1 MAVIQLYT
9 DKPRYVFGWYGTCG
23 SSTNFDLN
31 TIKQYLVGVYQINE
45 EETSWDLYNPNLP
58 EGLQQDFVSLEPG
71 FMYLLVFKATT
82 GNVSVVI
89 EDLETT
95 NISNQSSKRVSDTCE
110 MSACEAHC
118 DVIDD
123 LTEQV
128 SKISDTLSTLKD
140 SCDRTPTPVNQEE
153 EQTPTPTKE
162 RTPTPIPQDEQTPTP
177 TKERTPTPI
186 AQDEQTPTPKDCGD
200 ETKTCHD
207 GTVVGKDNNCEF
219 EDCPDLEGCKDET
232 KKCADGSY
240 VGRDPNNGCDWM
252 PCPPDDGDDDDD
264 TEECN
269 DDVKKC
275 ADGTYVVRNPNNCDE
290 FLPCPNDD
298 IDDPDPDDP
307 DVDDPDD
314 KECKQGTLRCADG
327 TFVERDPN
335 DECRFVPCPDDNK
348 CNDDIKVCK
357 DGSFVSRDPSDCS
370 KFLPCDDDC
379 SDTTTQDCGEGVFVG
394 KDPSD
399 CDNFLP
405 CPDLQLT
412 PTPINQDNLT
422 PTPTP
427 DPDATPTPTDKLET
441 CDERE
446 KVCSDGSIVT
456 RDIFNG
462 CEFPPCG
469 DDFKCN
475 DDLLLCPNGQ
485 YVGRDPTTCDFLPCP
500 GVIENCDKGYK
511 KCEDGIYV
519 IADANDNCNYV
530 PCPNDNDCAD
540 LTLTCSDGTVVVP
553 NPKYGCEFDFCP
565 PENDR
570 CNDQVKLCPDGN
582 YVGRDPNNG
591 CNFYPCEGTGDCEDH
606 SLLCPDGSYVSR
618 DPNNG
623 CDFIPCPGEPWEC
636 EQGRMECED
645 GVYVSKDPDAEC
657 EYVPCPGTT
666 RPDDPDGEDKDC
678 PTEAA
683 PDYVRC
689 CVEGITPSEM
699 NGTYEGPVPC
709 DHDPFQYCY
718 YHVNSPVDSNGNRKW
733 FILANISQKRYS
745 LKTLDNP
752 TSDIVSSKRTNIS
765 PCTPVQKGT
774 YPFCVDWTGTGITA
788 SDCSYPEEEPT
799 PISQTTPTP
808 TTYSPPIPGEPVGPT
823 GPGTPTGPGGD
834 GPGGDGPGG
843 GTSGPTGGGG
853 GTGVSGPWGRGGP
866 GGGWGDIFRGRHRPG
881 GRRGWPWNPRGGRR
895 RPGGGYSRRGWWR
908 RRGGGGRCYPGRRG
922 RPGGGWTFPKPGGGS
937 IYCARGGSLLV
948 RNIFNRNKRFRV
960 YPVYGVRIGDLVR
973 ISIDGGIDCY
983 QVYDSACVTPQ
994 CYIVPNSCKQHCSSL
1009 PPVDCNSCDN
1019 VLPYKS
1025 SAFNFVDRSPVIVP
1039 DTKEHSFYDFTGK
1052 EYPGVVCVSGFDGC
1066 YQVYSGSH
1074 AWDCYWDG
1082 ENFNGSYYFLN
1093 PITGKDILG
1102 RTLKKTALGHNIL
1115 GAMYRNRYFSAKMG
1129 GGQWKPMWIHERF
1142 FDRKNNFYS
1151 NGRWRS
1157 RYMGLLF
1164 PVYPDFQNE
1173 NDTNGRWVIQ
1183 FNQYT
1188 SGSISAY
1195 SQKASDAE
1203 GEWIMKPH
1211 EADWHPHGGHVEVC
1225 SGPVVLED
1233 SEPWPPVGPRKPYD
1247 NSCKHGYACKVVP
1260 YNSSNSS
1267 MNEVSGLVAWE
1278 SGLRVHDVIRISA
1291 DEGYGCWRIVQILCA
1306 ETEHYVL
1313 NKSPNC
1319 RPGYPDDIGGPYDD
1333 DEEVDI
1339 GECETCEDHCRG
1351 VELYAPD
1358 AFEPKEVSVQNLD
1371 YDEEATLTAD
1381 NLEVDGDE
1389 FSSHISAD
1397 TDGVVISATDREYDQ
1412 CELQLR
1418 WSNEIGGKIYLQGRC
1433 ITRPTDI
1440 DRFGERD
1447 MTKWSTLYGLEGQS
1461 EDGFDLNHAS
1471 WPVASVASDYEF
1483 EKTFD
1488 FGGMTFTLEDTHS
1501 KGYLQLYVQI
1511 PSGSNGDWSHTMSN
1525 PTSKK
1530 ALFLYFGDNEN
1541 PTYLANGVSA
1551 MWPVIE
1557 FVPNT
1562 PTPLS
1567 QNEVETH
1574 ETPSTISPSMW
1585 TDDEMLAQF
1594 NSSASPK
1601 YCAISMYAKD
1611 GKYYIAS
1618 GTNKVGEP
1626 QSFEKAPIIN
1636 WNLCDECVNQDH
1648 THVFLSINV
1657 YENEEA
1663 ANLACVDDSNGIC
1676 SRPHINPMSYSHPL
1690 QLSLTSDGTH
1700 NGGTALEP
1708 LNTGN
1713 SSVNATAQSFY
1724 IRITADT
1731 EKITEP
1737 TKVYYYCEE
1746 HPNMGGILNILPC
1759 ESTPTPT
1766 PIPQQSGAST
1776 GSTDSSQSSSS
1787 SELNCVDI
1795 RNNIDDM
1802 VSDEVCCYYGV
1813 THKTGVGPIDQRCK
1827 IVAPTGGMDTYTPTL
1842 DYTTHDYTTNS
1853 YLNETGKS
1861 TESGNLK
1868 LCDTANLELKYV
1880 DYGEQTINLNKS
1892 GSDQEVRSIFG
1903 YSLKIK
1909 HSGYSSNC
1917 TAVPFFVEAVNNTT
1931 GEIFEIG
1938 EYTYKHQSFNYANNS
1953 VPYFSGNTNGK
1964 KYIETSAGAGGDV
1977 ELIIPADPV
1986 GITLYVTLCD
1996 MDLSC

>member
-23 SSTNFDLN
+23 SSSNFDLT

-45 EETSWDLYNPNLP
+45 DETSWDLYNPTAP
-58 EGLQQDFVSLEPG
+58 DGIPQDFEELIPG

-82 GNVSVVI
+82 GNVSVTISDLVTTTN
-89 EDLETT
+89 LET
-95 NISNQSSKRVSDTCE
+95 QSSDKRVSDTCE

-123 LTEQV
+123 LTDQV
-128 SKISDTLSTLKD
+128 AKISDTLSTLKD
-140 SCDRTPTPVNQEE
+140 SCDRTPTPVNQD

-162 RTPTPIPQDEQTPTP
+162 RTPTPIAQDEQTPTP

-186 AQDEQTPTPKDCGD
+186 AQDEQTPTPTKERTPTPIAQDEQTPTPTKERTPTPIAQDEPTPTPKDCGD

-314 KECKQGTLRCADG
+314 PDVDDPDDKECKQGTLRCADG

-370 KFLPCDDDC
+370 KFLPCDDDDC

-500 GVIENCDKGYK
+500 GVIEDCDKAYK

-666 RPDDPDGEDKDC
+666 RPDNPDGEDVDC

-718 YHVNSPVDSNGNRKW
+718 YHVNSPVDSDGNRKW
-733 FILANISQKRYS
+733 FILANLSQKRYS

-752 TSDIVSSKRTNIS
+752 TSDIVSSKRANIS

-823 GPGTPTGPGGD
+823 GPGTPTGPGG
-834 GPGGDGPGG
+834 
-843 GTSGPTGGGG
+843 GTSGPTGGGGG

-1115 GAMYRNRYFSAKMG
+1115 GTMYRNRYFSAKMG

-1203 GEWIMKPH
+1203 GEWIMKPN
-1211 EADWHPHGGHVEVC
+1211 EADWHPHGGRVEVC
-1225 SGPVVLED
+1225 GGPVVLED

-1319 RPGYPDDIGGPYDD
+1319 NPGYPDDIGGPYDD

-1371 YDEEATLTAD
+1371 YDEEATLSAD

-1412 CELQLR
+1412 CELQLK
-1418 WSNEIGGKIYLQGRC
+1418 WSNEVGGKIYLQGRC
-1433 ITRPTDI
+1433 LTRPTDI
-1440 DRFGERD
+1440 DRFGDRD

-1471 WPVASVASDYEF
+1471 WPVAAVGSDYEF
-1483 EKTFD
+1483 GKTFD

-1511 PSGSNGDWSHTMSN
+1511 PSGSNGGWSHTMGN

-1530 ALFLYFGDNEN
+1530 ALFLYFGDNDN
-1541 PTYLANGVSA
+1541 PDYSANGASA
-1551 MWPVIE
+1551 VWPVIE
-1557 FVPNT
+1557 YVPNT
-1562 PTPLS
+1562 PTPIS
-1567 QNEVETH
+1567 QNEV
-1574 ETPSTISPSMW
+1574 
-1585 TDDEMLAQF
+1585 DNDE
-1594 NSSASPK
+1594 P
-1601 YCAISMYAKD
+1601 
-1611 GKYYIAS
+1611 
-1618 GTNKVGEP
+1618 
-1626 QSFEKAPIIN
+1626 
-1636 WNLCDECVNQDH
+1636 
-1648 THVFLSINV
+1648 
-1657 YENEEA
+1657 
-1663 ANLACVDDSNGIC
+1663 
-1676 SRPHINPMSYSHPL
+1676 
-1690 QLSLTSDGTH
+1690 
-1700 NGGTALEP
+1700 
-1708 LNTGN
+1708 
-1713 SSVNATAQSFY
+1713 
-1724 IRITADT
+1724 
-1731 EKITEP
+1731 
-1737 TKVYYYCEE
+1737 
-1746 HPNMGGILNILPC
+1746 
-1759 ESTPTPT
+1759 TPTPT
-1766 PIPQQSGAST
+1766 LVPQQSGGST
-1776 GSTDSSQSSSS
+1776 GNTDSSQSSSN
-1787 SELNCVDI
+1787 SELNCVEWRSLQNYI
-1795 RNNIDDM
+1795 GN
-1802 VSDEVCCYYGV
+1802 SHFSSGQSL
-1813 THKTGVGPIDQRCK
+1813 DQRCK
-1827 IVAPTGGMDTYTPTL
+1827 IVAPSGGMDTYTPTL
-1842 DYTTHDYTTNS
+1842 DYTTYDYTTTVM
-1853 YLNETGKS
+1853 NETVSKNWTQDTVPIS
-1861 TESGNLK
+1861 ASGNRK
-1868 LCDTANLELKYV
+1868 LCDIANLELKYI
-1880 DYGEQTINLNKS
+1880 DYGQQTVNLDAN
-1892 GSDQEVRSIFG
+1892 GSNQATKPIFG

-1909 HSGYSSNC
+1909 HESFVSQCGAPPFLIEAEDEDGNIWEVGEYIYKRKPLESSSN
-1917 TAVPFFVEAVNNTT
+1917 
-1931 GEIFEIG
+1931 
-1938 EYTYKHQSFNYANNS
+1938 Q
-1953 VPYFSGNTNGK
+1953 VPYFVGNTDGK
-1964 KYIETSAGAGGDV
+1964 KYISVSTGTRWGVAYDDGTTV
-1977 ELIIPADPV
+1977 ELIIPADPM
-1986 GITLYVTLCD
+1986 GIKLYVTLCD
-1996 MDLSC
+1996 ASYDC